1 MIRRKMDADRKEKA
15 SAIGE
20 LFKQHKIVP
29 DMHTLRLSLT
39 VSFVGWLVGWLVGYF
54 VCWLVG

>member
-1 MIRRKMDADRKEKA
+1 MDADRKEKA

-29 DMHTLRLSLT
+29 DMNTLRLSLT
-39 VSFVGWLVGWLVGYF
+39 VLFFRLFVSFFVCWLVGWLVG
-54 VCWLVG
+54 